1 MKKLNVLTRMLL
13 LVALLVGSTSS
24 VWAAPGDEIKSPSNV
39 VSGKWYY
46 IKGVYTADNKT
57 YAQYYAPSPDTK
69 DTKFTGSAATE
80 ISSAMPVL
88 FTQVTGGWT
97 LQTPNGNYIRPH
109 SSNGQ
114 SFLLEDQFVMTL
126 TSGNTKEGNGKGIKI
141 GKYTASSKDWYLQA
155 NQQSPKIG
163 GYKDTQ
169 WDLTL
174 IEAGEINI
182 NAACNDGA
190 QTKTYYST
198 YSSTTAFYIP
208 NGITVSE
215 IGLDNE
221 GKLIVEDYT
230 AGAIVPAN
238 RGVLVSSNKSGKIIL
253 APTTGGTSVLG
264 SNNCLYGTG
273 GTDINATAME
283 TAAPGCVYYRLTM
296 HEGKDLGFYWGADG
310 GGAFDLA
317 ANKAY
322 LAVPAGSAKEGFSF
336 ITGEEETDG
345 IKAVSTKVE
354 NGVRYNLAGQK
365 VGADYKGIIVVN
377 GKKYLNK

>member
-1 MKKLNVLTRMLL
+1 MFDLN
-13 LVALLVGSTSS
+13 
-24 VWAAPGDEIKSPSNV
+24 
-39 VSGKWYY
+39 
-46 IKGVYTADNKT
+46 
-57 YAQYYAPSPDTK
+57 
-69 DTKFTGSAATE
+69 
-80 ISSAMPVL
+80 
-88 FTQVTGGWT
+88 
-97 LQTPNGNYIRPH
+97 
-109 SSNGQ
+109 
-114 SFLLEDQFVMTL
+114 
-126 TSGNTKEGNGKGIKI
+126 
-141 GKYTASSKDWYLQA
+141 
-155 NQQSPKIG
+155 
-163 GYKDTQ
+163 
-169 WDLTL
+169 
-174 IEAGEINI
+174 
-182 NAACNDGA
+182 
-190 QTKTYYST
+190 
-198 YSSTTAFYIP
+198 SSTTAFYIP

-365 VGADYKGIIVVN
+365 VGADYKGIVIVN
-377 GKKYLNK
+377 GKKMLNK